1 MKYLSLIIISPLITS
16 RAFLIMC
23 AQNKFPTHIICTMLF
38 INQYQQEE
46 LVEYKDKNGDM
57 NVPNTGA
64 YKQLHAWIRT
74 QKQRKFYNYQI
85 HP

>member
-1 MKYLSLIIISPLITS
+1 
-16 RAFLIMC
+16 
-23 AQNKFPTHIICTMLF
+23 MLF